1 MARDIGGAGDLD
13 LHDTGVCS
21 GRVRMVGVC
30 RGLCGR
36 LLQFAGDLWNGGIRV
51 SGTTDRVAVI

>member
-21 GRVRMVGVC
+21 GRVRLLWSLRFESGKLLLGILNGLLPLGWLEFRVC
-30 RGLCGR
+30 
-36 LLQFAGDLWNGGIRV
+36 
-51 SGTTDRVAVI
+51 